1 MIDPSE
7 RAAEQPEDSEVNSAI
22 EGDAVSP
29 SDQSADGDT
38 SQPAPEEAQASSP
51 SEPASTEEE
60 PSTEDVPATK
70 EEAAEDTTS
79 ESGEPTDEPVA
90 AAAKPPAKKKA
101 GKKRG
106 PIEETPD
113 VEEDEDVPKDWYIL
127 KVASNREKSICA
139 NLLRKVKKEGME
151 KYFGEVLVPTEDL
164 VEYKNGKKRVTKQKL
179 YPGYIVVYMAI
190 NDDTWFL
197 VRETGGIGD
206 FTGSGGKPSP
216 MPSQEIERILKKT
229 LPDEDVGEKKDDIKT
244 NIRFKIGEH
253 VRITEGT
260 FENFEGD
267 VEGIDETNGR
277 VTVMINIFGRTTPV
291 EMEHWRMEPV

>member
-7 RAAEQPEDSEVNSAI
+7 REAEQPEDSEVDSAI

-29 SDQSADGDT
+29 GDQPTG
-38 SQPAPEEAQASSP
+38 EAASP
-51 SEPASTEEE
+51 GGAASEATDPTEAASTDE
-60 PSTEDVPATK
+60 PSA
-70 EEAAEDTTS
+70 EETTAE
-79 ESGEPTDEPVA
+79 ESGEPAEEPAVQA
-90 AAAKPPAKKKA
+90 TKTPAKKMT

-113 VEEDEDVPKDWYIL
+113 AEEDEDVPKDWYIL

-179 YPGYIVVYMAI
+179 YPGYIVVHMAI

-291 EMEHWRMEPV
+291 EMEHWQMEPV

>member
-1 MIDPSE
+1 VKRGALKVIDPSE
-7 RAAEQPEDSEVNSAI
+7 REAEQPEDSEVNSAI

-29 SDQSADGDT
+29 GDQSAD
-38 SQPAPEEAQASSP
+38 
-51 SEPASTEEE
+51 E
-60 PSTEDVPATK
+60 PSPEAVA
-70 EEAAEDTTS
+70 EETTS
-79 ESGEPTDEPVA
+79 EEPAPAEEAIPKEVSAEEPA
-90 AAAKPPAKKKA
+90 ADASADPAAEPDAEATKPAPKKRA

-106 PIEETPD
+106 PIEETPEID
-113 VEEDEDVPKDWYIL
+113 DEEDVPKDWYIL

-139 NLLRKVKKEGME
+139 NLLRRVKMEGME
-151 KYFGEVLVPTEDL
+151 KYFGDILVPTEDL

-179 YPGYIVVYMAI
+179 YPGYIVVHMAI

-291 EMEHWRMEPV
+291 EMEHWQMEPV